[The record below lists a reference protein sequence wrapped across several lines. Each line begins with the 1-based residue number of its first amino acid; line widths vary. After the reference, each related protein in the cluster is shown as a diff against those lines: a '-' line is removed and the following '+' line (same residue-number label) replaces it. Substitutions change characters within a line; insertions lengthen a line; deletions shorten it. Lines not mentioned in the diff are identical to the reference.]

1 MTFLST
7 NERVLH
13 CCRYEGWGFK
23 NPTVNVFIQ
32 ATFRFADRLPTRVLS
47 IIIFCLAES
56 CRSAVNTLELAQ

>member
-1 MTFLST
+1 MTFLSP

-23 NPTVNVFIQ
+23 YPTVNFFVQ

-47 IIIFCLAES
+47 VHAE
-56 CRSAVNTLELAQ
+56 VQ